1 MTPYECI
8 CRCIS
13 RVKINHS
20 SGLKTK
26 EEKRSYRTAFD
37 HFWPRENRERIL
49 VVKKNIKIVIPAPLI
64 CDIVHYKSKEDYCA
78 SMGGIYR
85 FFFWPFLQPRK
96 NKDSPQRWPHS
107 DLKTC
112 TTDFMPKNKLNSL
125 GTKKSKI
132 PEKNHPPPVLQGSDE
147 AWEKNSA
154 LGLMSPVKITLWHEV
169 QNVCY

>member
-37 HFWPRENRERIL
+37 HFWPKENRERIL

-85 FFFWPFLQPRK
+85 FFFFGPFCNQEKIKIRHKDDHIQTSKHAPRTSYPK
-96 NKDSPQRWPHS
+96 TSSTAPGQKSRKFQKKIIHPQRKKGAKS
-107 DLKTC
+107 T
-112 TTDFMPKNKLNSL
+112 PKWCLANLIFET
-125 GTKKSKI
+125 G
-132 PEKNHPPPVLQGSDE
+132 
-147 AWEKNSA
+147 
-154 LGLMSPVKITLWHEV
+154 
-169 QNVCY
+169 